1 MAASPPK
8 AKRVKYS
15 SVGGAAKYGTKY
27 KQQWE
32 EETRMFHA
40 VRSASAAFF
49 VGCAAKMLAATIKGR
64 QMWGGMRG
72 VQNIRPKSGAV
83 LVAVDYKTWGLCLL
97 EHLSTPMQVY

>member
-1 MAASPPK
+1 MHMHNVTFTAGRLRTRRQCRMAASPPK

-64 QMWGGMRG
+64 QM
-72 VQNIRPKSGAV
+72 
-83 LVAVDYKTWGLCLL
+83 
-97 EHLSTPMQVY
+97 